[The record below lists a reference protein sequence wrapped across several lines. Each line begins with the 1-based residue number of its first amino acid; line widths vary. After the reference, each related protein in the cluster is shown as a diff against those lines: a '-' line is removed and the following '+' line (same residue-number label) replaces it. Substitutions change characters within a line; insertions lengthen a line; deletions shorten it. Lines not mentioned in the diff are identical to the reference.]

1 MGFDP
6 ARRYTRAM
14 TSTQRGAL
22 AAAIIGSAV
31 VFLDGTIVNIALPR
45 IGATLPAVA
54 IGVLEG
60 QVYIVAGYMA
70 TLAAFLL
77 LAGALGD
84 RYGRR
89 RVFVI
94 GLAGF
99 GATSLACGLAPSLDV
114 LAVGRLLQGITG
126 ALLVPGSLAIIT
138 ALFEGPARARAFGIW
153 ASATSAL
160 AIVGPP
166 VGGALVEA
174 FGWRSIFLVNG
185 PLVGI
190 GLVLAFRYV
199 PELRAAGERT
209 RFDWPGAALAVVAV
223 GGLAFG
229 AIRGQQ
235 VAWAEPG
242 PLVTLA
248 VGALAIVAFPILML
262 RRRDPLVPPALFRN
276 RTFSAINL
284 STLLIYAAL
293 YVLLYVQ
300 SLFLQG
306 VLGYTPVAAA
316 IIGLPMGLALV
327 LLSAYAGTLAGRYGA
342 RRFLVAGPL
351 LMMVGVVWWL
361 RVPVA
366 STPWLARV
374 DDLASLVPPFA
385 ALVDPL
391 PSVLLFGI
399 GISLVVAPLT
409 STLMSSVPVERA
421 GLASAINNA
430 LSRVGQPL
438 VSAAIFIVITDRFY
452 ASLASRVPGLDPSS
466 AELRAA
472 VQPLNAASAG
482 VDPAIAEAARQ
493 ASSEAFAATMLV
505 VAGLLLAGAIVNW
518 IGLRSDR
525 PGLPGARGRDR
536 AMTAP

>member
-1 MGFDP
+1 V
-6 ARRYTRAM
+6 

-22 AAAIIGSAV
+22 GAAIIGSAV

-45 IGATLPAVA
+45 IGATLPAA
-54 IGVLEG
+54 GIGVLEG
-60 QVYIVAGYMA
+60 QVYVVAGYMA

-89 RVFVI
+89 RVFVL

-99 GATSLACGLAPSLDV
+99 GITSLACGLAPTLDV
-114 LAVGRLLQGITG
+114 LAAGRLLQGITG

-138 ALFEGPARARAFGIW
+138 AIFEGGERARAFGIW

-166 VGGALVEA
+166 IGGALVEA
-174 FGWRSIFLVNG
+174 FGWRSIFLVNA
-185 PLVGI
+185 PLVAI
-190 GLVLAFRYV
+190 GLVLAIRYV
-199 PELRAAGERT
+199 PELRSEGTRA
-209 RFDWPGAALAVVAV
+209 RFDWLGAAVAVVAV

-235 VAWAEPG
+235 VAWSEPG
-242 PLVTLA
+242 PLVTLGLGA
-248 VGALAIVAFPILML
+248 VALVAFPILML
-262 RRRDPLVPPALFRN
+262 RRRDPLVPLGLFRN

-316 IIGLPMGLALV
+316 IVGLPMGLALV
-327 LLSAYAGTLAGRYGA
+327 LLSAQAGTLAGRHGA

-351 LMMVGVVWWL
+351 LMLAGVLWWL
-361 RVPVA
+361 RIPA
-366 STPWLARV
+366 SSTPWLARV
-374 DDLASLVPPFA
+374 DDAATLVPPLA
-385 ALVDPL
+385 ALIDPL
-391 PSVLLFGI
+391 PAVLLFGI

-409 STLMSSVPVERA
+409 STLMGSVPVERA

-466 AELRAA
+466 LELRAA
-472 VQPLNAASAG
+472 VQPLNAPGSG
-482 VDPAIAEAARQ
+482 VEPAIAEAARQ
-493 ASSEAFAATMLV
+493 ASAEAFAATIIV
-505 VAGLLLAGAIVNW
+505 VACLLVGGAAVNW
-518 IGLRSDR
+518 FGLR
-525 PGLPGARGRDR
+525 PGGGRAGGGAGSAGRAGSAGGAGR
-536 AMTAP
+536 

>member
-1 MGFDP
+1 
-6 ARRYTRAM
+6 M

-22 AAAIIGSAV
+22 GAAIIGSAV

-45 IGATLPAVA
+45 IGATLPAIN

-60 QVYIVAGYMA
+60 QVYVVAGYMA

-77 LAGALGD
+77 IAGALGD
-84 RYGRR
+84 LYGRR

-99 GATSLACGLAPSLDV
+99 GVASLVCGLAPSLDV
-114 LAVGRLLQGITG
+114 LALARLLQGITG

-138 ALFEGPARARAFGIW
+138 AMFEGPERARAFGIW

-185 PLVGI
+185 PLVAI
-190 GLVLAFRYV
+190 GLVLAMRYV
-199 PELRAAGERT
+199 PELRAAGERV
-209 RFDWPGAALAVVAV
+209 RFDWLGSVVAVVAV

-235 VAWAEPG
+235 VAWSEPE
-242 PLVTLA
+242 PIITLG
-248 VGALAIVAFPILML
+248 VGAAALVAFPILML
-262 RRRDPLVPPALFRN
+262 RRRDPLVPPGLFRS

-306 VLGYTPVAAA
+306 VLGYTPVGAA

-327 LLSAYAGTLAGRYGA
+327 LLSARAGTLAGRHGA
-342 RRFLVAGPL
+342 RPFLVGGPL
-351 LMMVGVVWWL
+351 LMLAGVLWWL
-361 RVPVA
+361 RVPSD

-374 DDLASLVPPFA
+374 DDLASLVPPLA
-385 ALVDPL
+385 AIVDPL

-409 STLMSSVPVERA
+409 STLMGSVPVERA

-438 VSAAIFIVITDRFY
+438 VSAGIFIVITDRFY
-452 ASLASRVPGLDPSS
+452 ATLASRVPGVDPSS
-466 AELRAA
+466 SELRAA
-472 VQPLNAASAG
+472 VQPLNAPAAG
-482 VDPAIAEAARQ
+482 VEPAIAEAARL
-493 ASSEAFAATMLV
+493 ASGEAFAATMLV

-518 IGLRSDR
+518 IGLRPAEAASPD
-525 PGLPGARGRDR
+525 GRV
-536 AMTAP
+536 MTPEPESPAAGT